1 MTLIFILVGI
11 FVWSYIQFFANYK
24 KVELSRK
31 MIEALLENKTDLAK
45 DYAKQLGFVQENLDR
60 TEDFLKDIKDENMK
74 LREKIKLLD
83 QLNDMEREI
92 GRLREEN
99 VLIHKQMVEA
109 SYEFT
114 SDDTA
119 GFKFDTIEKGRLLI
133 KKFKQKFR
141 GIKERIHFLKE
152 KEHKTKVAIQKE
164 VDRKELLLGNN
175 GYLMK
180 DGQPMPVSMPDVE
193 NLPDDI
199 KVKVKFV
206 K

>member
-1 MTLIFILVGI
+1 MTYRKPKNIILRMTLILILVGI

-60 TEDFLKDIKDENMK
+60 TEDFLKDIKDKNMK

-119 GFKFDTIEKGRLLI
+119 GFKFDTVILPSIASPVPFTGLTWKPW
-133 KKFKQKFR
+133 
-141 GIKERIHFLKE
+141 KE
-152 KEHKTKVAIQKE
+152 
-164 VDRKELLLGNN
+164 
-175 GYLMK
+175 
-180 DGQPMPVSMPDVE
+180 
-193 NLPDDI
+193 
-199 KVKVKFV
+199 
-206 K
+206 